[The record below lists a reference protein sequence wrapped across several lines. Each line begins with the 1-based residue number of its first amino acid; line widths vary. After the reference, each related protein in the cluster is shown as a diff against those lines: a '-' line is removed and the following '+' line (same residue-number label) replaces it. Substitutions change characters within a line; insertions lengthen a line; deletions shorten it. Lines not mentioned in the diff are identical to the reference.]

1 MIAVDEE
8 GAEAA
13 AVTTVSISI
22 RGATT
27 LPQPIQFVVDRPFLI
42 VLRDERTGADLF
54 IGRIARPEV
63 AR

>member
-8 GAEAA
+8 GAVAA
-13 AVTTVSISI
+13 AATTVSVSI

-27 LPQPIQFVVDRPFLI
+27 PPVPIQFVVDRPFLI
-42 VLRDERTGADLF
+42 VLRDDRTGADLF
-54 IGRIARPEV
+54 VGRIARPEV